1 MKKKK
6 TNMNK
11 FKVGDKVR
19 IKEDLKVGCEY
30 NDGCRFVLDMEK
42 YKGKT
47 AVIKN
52 GHIHVYLNDTV
63 ENANNY
69 RYELDIDNGYWW
81 WSSSMLEKVED
92 KKHFKSLPRD
102 FTGTIDVEKGF
113 ITNIAKKE
121 ILDEVEKEYLGAV
134 IRPFKERI
142 MHIALNEGI
151 NRDNVYVYI
160 ELNDSESI
168 YLPYFKK
175 GTMYKNM
182 KIWKKY
188 TLEELG
194 LD

>member
-1 MKKKK
+1 
-6 TNMNK
+6 MNK

-19 IKEDLKVGCEY
+19 IKEDLKVGCTY
-30 NDGCRFVLDMEK
+30 NDGCDFISEMEK

-52 GHIHVYLNDTV
+52 GHIPVYLNDTV

-69 RYELDIDNGYWW
+69 RYELDIDDGYWW

-92 KKHFKSLPRD
+92 KKHFKSLPRN
-102 FTGTIDVEKGF
+102 FTGTVKIKNGL
-113 ITNIAKKE
+113 ITEIVKKKE
-121 ILDEVEKEYLGAV
+121 ILDKVEKEYLSSV
-134 IRPFKERI
+134 IKPFKEKVTG
-142 MHIALNEGI
+142 IAIREFSADKCYL
-151 NRDNVYVYI
+151 YI
-160 ELNDSESI
+160 DI
-168 YLPYFKK
+168 IGDDGFGLPNFKQ

-182 KIWKKY
+182 EIDRKY

>member
-1 MKKKK
+1 
-6 TNMNK
+6 MNK

-30 NDGCRFVLDMEK
+30 NGSCCFALGMEK

-52 GHIHVYLNDTV
+52 GHIPVYLNDAV

-69 RYELDIDNGYWW
+69 RYELDIDYGYWW
-81 WSSSMLEKVED
+81 WSPSMLEKVED

-113 ITNIAKKE
+113 IVKKE

-142 MHIALNEGI
+142 ANIQKKIKIAKYIDEYILI
-151 NRDNVYVYI
+151 NMRDNEHIV
-160 ELNDSESI
+160 
-168 YLPYFKK
+168 LPYFKK

-182 KIWKKY
+182 KIGIKY
-188 TLEELG
+188 TLQELG